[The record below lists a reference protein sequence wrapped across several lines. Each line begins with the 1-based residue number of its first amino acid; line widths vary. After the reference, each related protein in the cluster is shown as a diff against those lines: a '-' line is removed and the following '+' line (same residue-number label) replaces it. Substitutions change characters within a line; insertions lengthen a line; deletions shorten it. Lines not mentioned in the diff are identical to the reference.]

1 MTRYIA
7 RRLIESVVLLFIISL
22 IVFALVNSLGDPVA
36 TMGGREGLNSKD
48 YEELRRKLGLD
59 QPLYLQYTYWLIG
72 NDWAKVDL
80 DGDGIQETPGIR
92 RGILRGDFG
101 TSLSRRGVPV
111 LELILDRIPNTLILM
126 IPAQILTII
135 LGVSF
140 GIITA
145 LKQYSLLDNVMTTF
159 SFIGLSTPVFFIALL
174 LIYIFSSTFRRW
186 GLPYLPSVGMFDFQE
201 GKTVSQVSLHLILP
215 VASIVFLSM
224 AKYVRFTRS
233 AMLEVINQDYIRTA
247 KAKGLRNRYII
258 SSHALKNAALPI
270 ITLIGLDL
278 PLLLAGAT
286 VTEQIFAW
294 PGMGRLFLD
303 HVNDY
308 DVPVVMG
315 IIVFVAVAVVI
326 FQILTDLTYAA
337 LDPRIRLD

>member
-1 MTRYIA
+1 MARYVT
-7 RRLIESVVLLFIISL
+7 RRLLESVVLLFIISI
-22 IVFALVNSLGDPVA
+22 IVFTLVMNIGDPVA
-36 TMGGREGLNSKD
+36 TMGGREGLNTQD
-48 YEELRRKLGLD
+48 YLDIQRKLGLD
-59 QPLYLQYTYWLIG
+59 QPLYLQYTYWLVG

-80 DGDGIQETPGIR
+80 DGDGIKETPGTR

-101 TSLSRRGVPV
+101 YSLTRRGVPV
-111 LELILDRIPNTLILM
+111 LDLILDRIPNTLILM
-126 IPAQILTII
+126 IPAQILI
-135 LGVSF
+135 LIFGISF
-140 GIITA
+140 GIISA
-145 LKQYSLLDNVMTTF
+145 LKQYSFLDNFLTTF
-159 SFIGLSTPVFFIALL
+159 SFVGLSTPVFFIALL

-186 GLPYLPSVGMFDFQE
+186 GLPYLPSVGMFEFDK
-201 GKTVSQVSLHLILP
+201 GKTVSQIALHLILP
-215 VASIVFLSM
+215 VGSIVFLSM

-247 KAKGLRNRYII
+247 KAKGLRMSYII

-278 PLLLAGAT
+278 PLLLAGAA

-294 PGMGRLFLD
+294 PGMGRLYLD
-303 HVNDY
+303 HVSEY

-315 IIVFVAVAVVI
+315 IIVFISIAVVV
-326 FQILTDLTYAA
+326 FQIITDLTYAA